1 MDVLESVGINIL
13 SNIIYDI
20 SKHIIGDNQH
30 DLKKIDKII
39 NSTLSRKYKNLFN
52 SELLNK
58 LLKLTSIKDLIEK
71 NIIYNISNNMYTNS
85 GYVEKNYDIMTID
98 YLYSQIVKECKK
110 ENYDIPDKNQFFS
123 FFIEYF
129 NLADSL
135 LYTKLNNNEK
145 KK

>member
-85 GYVEKNYDIMTID
+85 GYVEK
-98 YLYSQIVKECKK
+98 
-110 ENYDIPDKNQFFS
+110 
-123 FFIEYF
+123 
-129 NLADSL
+129 
-135 LYTKLNNNEK
+135 KL
-145 KK
+145 

>member
-110 ENYDIPDKNQFFS
+110 KIMIYLIKINS
-123 FFIEYF
+123 FLF
-129 NLADSL
+129 L
-135 LYTKLNNNEK
+135 
-145 KK
+145 